1 VKTRCVVTKF
11 VREFVYLF
19 QIFLSVSLFSV
30 EVILKLSDCRMASC
44 GRYRSFPHDALFIA
58 SEKSLNLRSSINR
71 LATKV
76 ATQYNWQN

>member
-1 VKTRCVVTKF
+1 VKTRCIVTKF
-11 VREFVYLF
+11 VYLF
-19 QIFLSVSLFSV
+19 RIFLSVSMFSV

-44 GRYRSFPHDALFIA
+44 GRYRSFPYGTLFRT

-76 ATQYNWQN
+76 VTQYT